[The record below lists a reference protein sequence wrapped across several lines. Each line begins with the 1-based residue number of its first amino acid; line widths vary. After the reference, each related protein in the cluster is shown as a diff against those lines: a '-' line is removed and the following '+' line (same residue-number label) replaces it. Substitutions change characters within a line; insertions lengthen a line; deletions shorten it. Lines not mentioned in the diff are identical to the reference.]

1 MPHDLTIRPVTRGDD
16 DEALWALLA
25 PTFRAA
31 DTYAVEPDIGRDDA
45 LGYWAE
51 PPNAA
56 FLALAADTPL
66 GTCYLRPNARGG
78 GSHVANAGFV
88 TAASGRGRGVARA
101 MLRHVEAEARARG
114 FLAMQFNFVVETNA
128 AALHIWRSEGYAEVG
143 RLPGAFRHPRQ
154 GHVDALV
161 MFKPLE
167 GHA

>member
-16 DEALWALLA
+16 EALWALLEPA
-25 PTFRAA
+25 FRAA
-31 DTYAVEPDIGRDDA
+31 DTYAIEPDIGRDEA
-45 LGYWAE
+45 LNYWTA

-56 FLALAADTPL
+56 FLAHAAGAPL

-78 GSHVANAGFV
+78 GAHVANAGFV
-88 TAASGRGRGVARA
+88 TAEAARGRGLARA
-101 MLRHVEAEARARG
+101 MLRRVEGEARARG

-167 GHA
+167 GRA